1 VLSII
6 INPIH
11 TIDTDRSKLYESTQS
26 LSHFVLHDNE
36 QQTYATERRALCWL
50 KNFLHVLQHTDNT
63 SEEHVNTVQIA
74 TSAVALLR
82 EKSNERVLKIRSQL
96 KAGTLSPDDFLS
108 LFTTNTN
115 ELHEHQFHSSHDD
128 KDFLFREI
136 LGIDA
141 PLVAQSARA
150 QGELYFSS
158 TPLREVINLIKKER
172 FTPNDVIVDLGSGDG
187 VTALFLHFATGANVI
202 GIELDE
208 KLCERAAN
216 LIKKFNLSHA
226 VTCTKD
232 NLITMEL
239 PKAPYYIMASPLEGP
254 PLAILMQKLLPMKGS
269 VIFPIYH
276 AKNHLGTYKDSVQDL
291 SGFNQKTF
299 TQFGRIMI

>member
-1 VLSII
+1 LA
-6 INPIH
+6 H
-11 TIDTDRSKLYESTQS
+11 EAR
-26 LSHFVLHDNE
+26 
-36 QQTYATERRALCWL
+36 
-50 KNFLHVLQHTDNT
+50 
-63 SEEHVNTVQIA
+63 
-74 TSAVALLR
+74 SAVALLR
-82 EKSNERVLKIRSQL
+82 EKSNERVLKIRSQI
-96 KAGTLSPDDFLS
+96 KDGTLRPDDFLS
-108 LFTTNTN
+108 LFTNDSN
-115 ELHEHQFHSSHDD
+115 VSHAHQFHSSHDE

-141 PLVAQSARA
+141 PLTAQYQRSH
-150 QGELYFSS
+150 GELYFSA
-158 TPLREVINLIKKER
+158 TLLREVIHLIKSEH
-172 FTPNDVIVDLGSGDG
+172 FSHNDVIVDLGSGDG